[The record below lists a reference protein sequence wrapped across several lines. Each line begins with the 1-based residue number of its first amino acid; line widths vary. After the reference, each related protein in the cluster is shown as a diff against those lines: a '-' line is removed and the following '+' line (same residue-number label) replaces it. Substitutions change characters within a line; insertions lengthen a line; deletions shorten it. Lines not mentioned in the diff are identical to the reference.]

1 MKICNQKLD
10 SYCYYCYYWAIL
22 SFRKTKKAVG
32 VSCHS
37 DLKISVSNIIK
48 TNKKMKKFLF
58 SALACVAFAG
68 SGFASNEVVSE
79 ITEIEM
85 VTTSA
90 DGNSFHMNASVF
102 TQQRSN
108 ETRPC
113 SYTIV
118 YTNKAGRKVTVTG
131 NTSGNVSAVT
141 CANVMSIEVKKL
153 EDSGM
158 RVHSFSS
165 EWR

>member
-1 MKICNQKLD
+1 MRN
-10 SYCYYCYYWAIL
+10 
-22 SFRKTKKAVG
+22 
-32 VSCHS
+32 
-37 DLKISVSNIIK
+37 
-48 TNKKMKKFLF
+48 FLF

-79 ITEIEM
+79 IAEIET
-85 VTTSA
+85 VTTSVEN
-90 DGNSFHMNASVF
+90 NSAYLNTNISVEE
-102 TQQRSN
+102 TSN
-108 ETRPC
+108 DRKPC